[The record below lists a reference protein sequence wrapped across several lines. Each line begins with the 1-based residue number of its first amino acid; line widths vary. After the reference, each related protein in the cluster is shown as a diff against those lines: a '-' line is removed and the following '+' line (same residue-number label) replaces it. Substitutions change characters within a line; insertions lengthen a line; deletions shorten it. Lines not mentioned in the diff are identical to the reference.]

1 MKNCYAED
9 IFKTSWKT
17 RNVCWTSFD
26 FIKLRK
32 DFSGFTLQ
40 PFSQFKKM
48 EDHELYITN
57 FTLSVFQ
64 SCALLIKKRTNKSFR
79 NSKFTAVANDVI
91 QERN

>member
-1 MKNCYAED
+1 MFAGQVLILLNFAR
-9 IFKTSWKT
+9 TSVVSLC
-17 RNVCWTSFD
+17 NHFHD
-26 FIKLRK
+26 FL
-32 DFSGFTLQ
+32 
-40 PFSQFKKM
+40 QFKKM